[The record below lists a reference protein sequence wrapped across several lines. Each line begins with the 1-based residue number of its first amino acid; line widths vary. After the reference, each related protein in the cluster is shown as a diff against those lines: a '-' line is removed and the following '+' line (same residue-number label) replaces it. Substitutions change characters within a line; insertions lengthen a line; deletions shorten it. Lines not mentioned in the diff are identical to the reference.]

1 MSDSAPAT
9 TKEHTSDTGRGDKF
23 EYDVD
28 LSSADTVASAS
39 QHAMLE
45 KRQQKLL
52 DQLEELED
60 HLLDSEE
67 LRSSLQR
74 KLSLVQEEA
83 KDYKDL
89 LNQRD
94 QQNDQLRRDVDKLAA
109 TLQSQ
114 IQKRTEIESDRRKSE
129 NNVALLQTEA
139 EQNER
144 VQSKLDRAL
153 DELDSLQRRLETLI
167 TEKAT
172 AEQQLALHDKKRLN
186 STESCNLRPLVLEKR
201 ITRQLQTSSKS

>member
-1 MSDSAPAT
+1 MTDSAAT
-9 TKEHTSDTGRGDKF
+9 TTETHDTVRADKF
-23 EYDVD
+23 QYDVD

-39 QHAMLE
+39 QLAMLE

-67 LRSSLQR
+67 LRAGLQR
-74 KLSLVQEEA
+74 KLALVQEEA
-83 KDYKDL
+83 RDFKEL

-94 QQNDQLRRDVDKLAA
+94 QQTDQLRRDVDKLGA
-109 TLQSQ
+109 TFQAQ
-114 IQKRTEIESDRRKSE
+114 IQKRNEIESDRRKLE
-129 NNVALLQTEA
+129 NTVALLQTEA

-153 DELDSLQRRLETLI
+153 DELESLQRRLETLI
-167 TEKAT
+167 TEKAST
-172 AEQQLALHDKKRLN
+172 EQQLAQYDKKKKL
-186 STESCNLRPLVLEKR
+186 SLTENYKQKHLALEKKT
-201 ITRQLQTSSKS
+201 IKL

>member
-1 MSDSAPAT
+1 MTDSAAT
-9 TKEHTSDTGRGDKF
+9 TTETHDTVRADKF
-23 EYDVD
+23 QYDVD

-39 QHAMLE
+39 QLAMLE

-67 LRSSLQR
+67 LRAGLQR
-74 KLSLVQEEA
+74 KLALVQEEA
-83 KDYKDL
+83 RDFKEL

-94 QQNDQLRRDVDKLAA
+94 QQTDQLRRDVDKLGA
-109 TLQSQ
+109 TFQAQ
-114 IQKRTEIESDRRKSE
+114 IQKRNEIESDRRKLE
-129 NNVALLQTEA
+129 NTVALLQTEA

-153 DELDSLQRRLETLI
+153 DELESLQRRLETLI
-167 TEKAT
+167 TEKAS
-172 AEQQLALHDKKRLN
+172 AEQQLAQHDKKKNLN
-186 STESCNLRPLVLEKR
+186 LTENYKQKHLALEKK
-201 ITRQLQTSSKS
+201 IIKL